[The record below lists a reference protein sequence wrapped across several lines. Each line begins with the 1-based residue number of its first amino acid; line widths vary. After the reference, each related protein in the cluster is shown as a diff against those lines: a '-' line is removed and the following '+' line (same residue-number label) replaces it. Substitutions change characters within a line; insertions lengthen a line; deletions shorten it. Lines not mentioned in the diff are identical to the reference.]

1 MGFDFG
7 GDFNERGGKKRAR
20 NVSPIT
26 TVLGYQIKYEIG
38 KIKNWETLFSLCV
51 TYPIKLMANKKDPKL

>member
-1 MGFDFG
+1 MS
-7 GDFNERGGKKRAR
+7 EVGKKAR